1 VLITRMPNK
10 RTPDELRNWSFT
22 KEQIGK
28 LKEHYQACTTQ
39 ELPPRLRDVLKKL
52 NKEKSE
58 RPGEE

>member
-1 VLITRMPNK
+1 MPNK

-28 LKEHYQACTTQ
+28 QLKEHYQACTTQ
-39 ELPPRLRDVLKKL
+39 ELPPRLREVLKKL